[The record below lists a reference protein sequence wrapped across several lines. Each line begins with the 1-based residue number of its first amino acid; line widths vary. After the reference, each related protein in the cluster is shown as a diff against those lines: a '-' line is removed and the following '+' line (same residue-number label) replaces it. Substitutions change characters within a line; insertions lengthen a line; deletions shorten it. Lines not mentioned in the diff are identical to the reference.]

1 MSPIKHLDLTYE
13 ALNEEGTF
21 SEGDTVSGRVT
32 LTLEKDTKVKS
43 FFVKAKGVAH
53 VRWSEGTGDNRRSYS
68 AHREYFK
75 IKKSLTGNETD
86 TVLSKGV
93 HNFKFRITLPNG
105 ELPSSFKAI
114 HGSVAYTLEAK
125 LSRSWRMPSKAGK
138 TLTFFS
144 KSLMQS
150 PHVMCPQYGS
160 VNKDVGTFSKGQV
173 QMSASLNK
181 MFCAPGDILSVEAK
195 INNLSSKATKAKFSL
210 QQKIVYRAIGKTKT
224 QDTSL
229 CKGVGET
236 IAANTES
243 VASCQMQ
250 IPVDTVYSLQN
261 CDILSNSY
269 YLKVYLDIS
278 FAIDPEVVFPLV
290 IIPASFANFQAS
302 RAGGPGNSDFPPP
315 AFPAGPYQTPPG
327 PGPYPAPP
335 GPGPYPAPPGPGP
348 YPAPPGAGPYPA
360 PPGPGPYPAPPGPG
374 PYPAPPGAGPYPA
387 PPGPGPYPA
396 PPGPGPY
403 PAPPGPGPYGYSTP
417 YPAQPENATGGYINQ
432 WPQNPAPSSFPPP
445 TLPSSSVPFQTPT
458 APPLVQHGEGPPS
471 YVDIYPSFH
480 GTNENGEFQKN
491 HKQEEEK

>member
-327 PGPYPAPP
+327 PGPY
-335 GPGPYPAPPGPGP
+335 
-348 YPAPPGAGPYPA
+348 
-360 PPGPGPYPAPPGPG
+360 
-374 PYPAPPGAGPYPA
+374 
-387 PPGPGPYPA
+387 
-396 PPGPGPY
+396 
-403 PAPPGPGPYGYSTP
+403 GYSTP